1 MPYSNIDT
9 DYGIGTILSR
19 FDSEYIT
26 NLIQT
31 SIEQKFRPFSEPMP
45 NMVAVLSRQFKGVLD
60 NSPDY
65 KEQVQKVEVE
75 TYQEIIQMIC
85 NYYNLSFDRDADD
98 LYGDNIRTL
107 AYIMYDIFVARFT
120 EYLIGFFVS
129 YINRNSDFIYSYLY
143 NDPDAKKARENSN
156 VAQRMYTNPKFS
168 LIHAN
173 LNRVIINM
181 ASYDIPFGELL
192 KYLTD
197 YNTAAKISQYITD
210 QNDIYKYH
218 FASYVLNQDTMSG
231 ILTSVKLALQS
242 ETISNVNV
250 NIKKEG

>member
-1 MPYSNIDT
+1 MSYSQIDT

-26 NLIQT
+26 NLIKT

-45 NMVAVLSRQFKGVLD
+45 NMVAVLSRQFKGILD

-65 KEQVQKVEVE
+65 KDQVLKVEIE

-85 NYYNLSFDRDADD
+85 NHYNLSFDNTTDD
-98 LYGDNIRTL
+98 LYGDNLRTL
-107 AYIMYDIFVARFT
+107 AFILYDIFVARFT
-120 EYLIGFFVS
+120 DSIIGFYVS
-129 YINRNSDFIYSYLY
+129 YINRNADHIYSYLS
-143 NDPDAKKARENSN
+143 NDVEAKKARENSN
-156 VAQRMYTNPKFS
+156 VAQKMYTNPKFA

-173 LNRVIINM
+173 LNQVIINM
-181 ASYDIPFGELL
+181 SSYDIPFTELL

-197 YNTAAKISQYITD
+197 YNTAAKISQYIVD
-210 QNDIYKYH
+210 NGDIYKYH
-218 FASYVLNQDTMSG
+218 FASYVMNPDTMSG

-250 NIKKEG
+250 NIKKGE